1 MTDSVIIIVY
11 LVAATAVGVISGL
24 KEKSAEGYFRSGGD
38 GSLFTAVAVLTSGFI
53 GGGFSVGNA
62 SGCFEYGVLYSASLC
77 GFSVGMIFFARRVIP
92 KASAGRGFYGMITDS
107 YGESASRFTAFFSVI
122 FCLGLVAAQL
132 SAMSVILSCF
142 FTIPDYLSIMI
153 SALVVTVYSTVGGF
167 TSVVKTD
174 KLHFA
179 VLSVGIPLLFVFT
192 LFGSDGATAVTSSF
206 KPLSFPAFAGL
217 FISFATGEMI
227 TPMLVTRISVSK
239 DRKKLSTA
247 IIISSLAAVAFFI
260 MMGLVGARARTS
272 GLTAVS
278 GDALISAIS
287 AMPNALRGLVG
298 AAMCAVLLS
307 SADAALNCA
316 SEAVSDKLLRL
327 RQDKRGYMVKVR
339 LINILLG
346 TLAAAAVCVT
356 PDVTALLMLSYKYWS
371 PVTFSQLLAALKRKK
386 GSAAEFLL
394 PAYFGVMTVLIW
406 DVILQTPYG
415 IPAVAPGVIMN
426 ILAYSVIKTLPKT
439 RKRL

>member
-24 KEKSAEGYFRSGGD
+24 KEKSAVGYFRSEGD
-38 GSLFTAVAVLTSGFI
+38 GSVFTAVAVLTSGFI

-62 SGCFEYGVLYSASLC
+62 SGCFEYGVLYSFALC

-192 LFGSDGATAVTSSF
+192 LFGSDGATAVTSF

-227 TPMLVTRISVSK
+227 TPMLVTRISVAK

-260 MMGLVGARARTS
+260 MTGLVGARARTS

-278 GDALISAIS
+278 ADALISAIS

-316 SEAVSDKLLRL
+316 SEAVSDKLPCL